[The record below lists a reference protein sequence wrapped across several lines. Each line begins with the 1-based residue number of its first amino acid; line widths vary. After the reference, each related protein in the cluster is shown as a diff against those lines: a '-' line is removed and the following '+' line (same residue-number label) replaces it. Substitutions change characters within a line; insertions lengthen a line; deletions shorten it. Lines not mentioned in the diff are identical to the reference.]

1 MVVIIF
7 ALAAIFAPV
16 LAPHD
21 PLLVDVSIKLKN
33 PSAAYPLG
41 TDQLGRCI
49 LSRLLWGSRY
59 SLSYSFTVLLI
70 TVCVGVPIGLFA
82 GYVGG
87 KIDSMIMRI
96 IDVFMAMPVFIV
108 ALAIAGT
115 VGASGAHLILSL
127 SVVSWAEY
135 ARLARALT
143 LQEKNKNYM
152 TALKAGGCGH
162 ARIIFRHVL
171 RNILPSVIALATME
185 IGSIILSI
193 AGFSFI
199 GLGVQAPT
207 PEWGIMLS
215 DSKSYI
221 QSITSGKSK
230 PSTQELF
237 NIADYFNM
245 SLSEFFD
252 EENVESPTVQ
262 KAIDA
267 IRKLSEQ
274 DAALALA
281 MIQRLSLPLREG
293 GAEQ

>member
-1 MVVIIF
+1 MGSRRKQKTEKSMIQNLYWKQVFRSPKTKIGLMVVIVF
-7 ALAAIFAPV
+7 VLAAIFAPV

-87 KIDSMIMRI
+87 KIDSIIMRI

-207 PEWGIMLS
+207 PEWGAMLNEA
-215 DSKSYI
+215 KNVL
-221 QSITSGKSK
+221 TSN
-230 PSTQELF
+230 PTQMIVPGVAIVILVSAF
-237 NIADYFNM
+237 NLMGDALRDV
-245 SLSEFFD
+245 LDPKEV
-252 EENVESPTVQ
+252 NV
-262 KAIDA
+262 
-267 IRKLSEQ
+267 
-274 DAALALA
+274 
-281 MIQRLSLPLREG
+281 
-293 GAEQ
+293 

>member
-1 MVVIIF
+1 MYLCY
-7 ALAAIFAPV
+7 AGL
-16 LAPHD
+16 
-21 PLLVDVSIKLKN
+21 
-33 PSAAYPLG
+33 YCG
-41 TDQLGRCI
+41 TCHCRNRR
-49 LSRLLWGSRY
+49 S
-59 SLSYSFTVLLI
+59 
-70 TVCVGVPIGLFA
+70 
-82 GYVGG
+82 
-87 KIDSMIMRI
+87 
-96 IDVFMAMPVFIV
+96 
-108 ALAIAGT
+108 
-115 VGASGAHLILSL
+115 SGAHLILSL

-221 QSITSGKSK
+221 QTYPRLMFYPGI
-230 PSTQELF
+230 LIMIIVLAF
-237 NIADYFNM
+237 NY
-245 SLSEFFD
+245 LGEG
-252 EENVESPTVQ
+252 
-262 KAIDA
+262 
-267 IRKLSEQ
+267 
-274 DAALALA
+274 
-281 MIQRLSLPLREG
+281 IQNG
-293 GAEQ
+293 TDKK

>member
-1 MVVIIF
+1 
-7 ALAAIFAPV
+7 
-16 LAPHD
+16 
-21 PLLVDVSIKLKN
+21 
-33 PSAAYPLG
+33 
-41 TDQLGRCI
+41 
-49 LSRLLWGSRY
+49 
-59 SLSYSFTVLLI
+59 
-70 TVCVGVPIGLFA
+70 
-82 GYVGG
+82 
-87 KIDSMIMRI
+87 
-96 IDVFMAMPVFIV
+96 MAMPVFIV

-171 RNILPSVIALATME
+171 RNILPSVI
-185 IGSIILSI
+185 GSIILSI

-221 QSITSGKSK
+221 QTYPRLMFYPGI
-230 PSTQELF
+230 LIMIIVLAF
-237 NIADYFNM
+237 NYLGEGIQNGTA
-245 SLSEFFD
+245 
-252 EENVESPTVQ
+252 Q
-262 KAIDA
+262 K
-267 IRKLSEQ
+267 
-274 DAALALA
+274 
-281 MIQRLSLPLREG
+281 
-293 GAEQ
+293 

>member
-1 MVVIIF
+1 MGIRKKNRTEKCMIQNMYWRNIFQSPKTRFGLIVVVIF
-7 ALAAIFAPV
+7 ALAAVFAPV

-21 PLLVDVSIKLKN
+21 PLLVDVTIKLN
-33 PSAAYPLG
+33 GPSLAYPLG

-59 SLSYSFTVLLI
+59 SLSYSLAVLLI
-70 TVCVGVPIGLFA
+70 TVFVGVPIGLFA

-87 KIDSMIMRI
+87 KIDSVIMRI

-115 VGASGAHLILSL
+115 MGASGAHLILSL

-143 LQEKNKNYM
+143 LQEKNQNYM

-162 ARIIFRHVL
+162 ARIIFKHIL

-221 QSITSGKSK
+221 PTY
-230 PSTQELF
+230 PSLMF
-237 NIADYFNM
+237 YPGILIM
-245 SLSEFFD
+245 II
-252 EENVESPTVQ
+252 V
-262 KAIDA
+262 
-267 IRKLSEQ
+267 
-274 DAALALA
+274 LACNYLGEG
-281 MIQRLSLPLREG
+281 IQNGTTEK
-293 GAEQ
+293 

>member
-7 ALAAIFAPV
+7 VLAAIFAPV

-70 TVCVGVPIGLFA
+70 TVCVG
-82 GYVGG
+82 G
-87 KIDSMIMRI
+87 KIDSIIMRI

-221 QSITSGKSK
+221 QTYPRLMFYPGI
-230 PSTQELF
+230 LIMIIVLAF
-237 NIADYFNM
+237 NYLGEGIQNGTA
-245 SLSEFFD
+245 
-252 EENVESPTVQ
+252 Q
-262 KAIDA
+262 K
-267 IRKLSEQ
+267 
-274 DAALALA
+274 
-281 MIQRLSLPLREG
+281 
-293 GAEQ
+293 

>member
-1 MVVIIF
+1 MGSRRKQKTEKSMIQNLYWKQVFRSPKTKIGLMVVIIF

-87 KIDSMIMRI
+87 KIDSIIMRI

-127 SVVSWAEY
+127 SVVS
-135 ARLARALT
+135 
-143 LQEKNKNYM
+143 
-152 TALKAGGCGH
+152 
-162 ARIIFRHVL
+162 
-171 RNILPSVIALATME
+171 
-185 IGSIILSI
+185 
-193 AGFSFI
+193 
-199 GLGVQAPT
+199 
-207 PEWGIMLS
+207 
-215 DSKSYI
+215 
-221 QSITSGKSK
+221 
-230 PSTQELF
+230 
-237 NIADYFNM
+237 
-245 SLSEFFD
+245 
-252 EENVESPTVQ
+252 
-262 KAIDA
+262 
-267 IRKLSEQ
+267 
-274 DAALALA
+274 
-281 MIQRLSLPLREG
+281 LSLIHI
-293 GAEQ
+293 

>member
-1 MVVIIF
+1 MGSRRKQKTEKSMIQNLYWKQVFRSPKTKIGLMVVIIF
-7 ALAAIFAPV
+7 VLAAIFAPV

-87 KIDSMIMRI
+87 KIDSIIMRI

-115 VGASGAHLILSL
+115 VGANGAHLILSL

-152 TALKAGGCGH
+152 TALKSRRLRPRKDHIQACIEKYPAICDRTGNNGNRFDHSVNCRFFLYRPWCAGTDTGMGDH
-162 ARIIFRHVL
+162 A
-171 RNILPSVIALATME
+171 
-185 IGSIILSI
+185 
-193 AGFSFI
+193 
-199 GLGVQAPT
+199 
-207 PEWGIMLS
+207 
-215 DSKSYI
+215 
-221 QSITSGKSK
+221 
-230 PSTQELF
+230 
-237 NIADYFNM
+237 
-245 SLSEFFD
+245 
-252 EENVESPTVQ
+252 
-262 KAIDA
+262 
-267 IRKLSEQ
+267 
-274 DAALALA
+274 
-281 MIQRLSLPLREG
+281 
-293 GAEQ
+293 

>member
-1 MVVIIF
+1 MGSRRKQKTEKSMIQNLYWKQVFRSPKTKIGLMVVIIF

-70 TVCVGVPIGLFA
+70 TVCVGGPIGLFA

-87 KIDSMIMRI
+87 KIDSIIMRI

-221 QSITSGKSK
+221 QTYPRLMFYPGI
-230 PSTQELF
+230 LIMIIVLAF
-237 NIADYFNM
+237 NYLGEGIQNGTA
-245 SLSEFFD
+245 
-252 EENVESPTVQ
+252 Q
-262 KAIDA
+262 K
-267 IRKLSEQ
+267 
-274 DAALALA
+274 
-281 MIQRLSLPLREG
+281 
-293 GAEQ
+293 

>member
-1 MVVIIF
+1 MGSRRKQKTEKSMIQNLYWKQVFRSPKTKIGLMVVIIF

-87 KIDSMIMRI
+87 KIDSIIMRI

-115 VGASGAHLILSL
+115 VGASGTHLILSL

-215 DSKSYI
+215 DSRSYI
-221 QSITSGKSK
+221 QTY
-230 PSTQELF
+230 P
-237 NIADYFNM
+237 
-245 SLSEFFD
+245 
-252 EENVESPTVQ
+252 
-262 KAIDA
+262 
-267 IRKLSEQ
+267 
-274 DAALALA
+274 
-281 MIQRLSLPLREG
+281 RLMFYPGILTTN
-293 GAEQ
+293 A

>member
-1 MVVIIF
+1 MGSRRKKNAEKSMVQNLYWKQVF
-7 ALAAIFAPV
+7 QSPNTRVGFGVVVLFTLAAIFAPV

-21 PLLVDVSIKLKN
+21 PLYVDVSIKLQG
-33 PSAAYPLG
+33 SSLAYPLG

-59 SLSYSFTVLLI
+59 SLSYSFAVLLI
-70 TVCVGVPIGLFA
+70 TIAVGVPIGLFA

-87 KIDSMIMRI
+87 KTDSAIMRV

-108 ALAIAGT
+108 ALAVAGT
-115 VGASGAHLILSL
+115 LGASGAHLILSL

-143 LQEKNKNYM
+143 LQEKNQNYM

-162 ARIIFRHVL
+162 ARIIFKHIL
-171 RNILPSVIALATME
+171 RNILPSIVALASME

-221 QSITSGKSK
+221 QTYPNLMFYPGI
-230 PSTQELF
+230 LIMLIVLAF
-237 NIADYFNM
+237 NY
-245 SLSEFFD
+245 LGEG
-252 EENVESPTVQ
+252 
-262 KAIDA
+262 
-267 IRKLSEQ
+267 
-274 DAALALA
+274 
-281 MIQRLSLPLREG
+281 IQNG
-293 GAEQ
+293 TAEK

>member
-1 MVVIIF
+1 MIQNLYWKQVFSSPKTKIGLMVVIIF

-87 KIDSMIMRI
+87 KIDSIIMRI

-127 SVVSWAEY
+127 SVVSKDTVILLYLSCFNPASTCLSHL
-135 ARLARALT
+135 RLLGINAPLAFT
-143 LQEKNKNYM
+143 LYPW
-152 TALKAGGCGH
+152 
-162 ARIIFRHVL
+162 
-171 RNILPSVIALATME
+171 PSI
-185 IGSIILSI
+185 
-193 AGFSFI
+193 
-199 GLGVQAPT
+199 
-207 PEWGIMLS
+207 
-215 DSKSYI
+215 
-221 QSITSGKSK
+221 
-230 PSTQELF
+230 
-237 NIADYFNM
+237 
-245 SLSEFFD
+245 
-252 EENVESPTVQ
+252 
-262 KAIDA
+262 
-267 IRKLSEQ
+267 
-274 DAALALA
+274 
-281 MIQRLSLPLREG
+281 
-293 GAEQ
+293 

>member
-1 MVVIIF
+1 MGSRRKQKTEKSMIQNLYWKQVFRSPKTKIGLMVVIIF

-59 SLSYSFTVLLI
+59 SLSYSFT
-70 TVCVGVPIGLFA
+70 
-82 GYVGG
+82 
-87 KIDSMIMRI
+87 
-96 IDVFMAMPVFIV
+96 AMPVFIV

-221 QSITSGKSK
+221 QTYPRLMFYPGI
-230 PSTQELF
+230 LIMIIVLAF
-237 NIADYFNM
+237 NY
-245 SLSEFFD
+245 LGEG
-252 EENVESPTVQ
+252 
-262 KAIDA
+262 
-267 IRKLSEQ
+267 
-274 DAALALA
+274 
-281 MIQRLSLPLREG
+281 IQNG
-293 GAEQ
+293 TAKK